1 MNFFHVHQIT
11 IKKLDLLCVIFVF
24 LVTEQTNRGIIQS
37 RILVFRFLF
46 LPYFLFAKIL
56 QIIFMFLRVQ
66 MLIIG
71 FIIAKNFFTVLTIN
85 PFFANHLNP
94 TLLQDFILLFLELF
108 QRGRREPSQ
117 FTFYVVTVEF

>member
-1 MNFFHVHQIT
+1 MCT
-11 IKKLDLLCVIFVF
+11 KLLLKKLDLLCIIFVF

-46 LPYFLFAKIL
+46 LPNFLFAKIL

-71 FIIAKNFFTVLTIN
+71 FIIAKNFFTALTIN